1 MLSKQYNEEFNGG
14 KHYRPVSGIGSIEGD
29 DGTVAV
35 LRRSKTE
42 MPFGLFKTH
51 RPLVELEE
59 ESQSS
64 LNLWRKMGQA
74 LDAGD
79 AGTSALKAICPLDEI
94 V

>member
-42 MPFGLFKTH
+42 MPSGLFKTH
-51 RPLVELEE
+51 RSLVDLEE
-59 ESQSS
+59 ESRST
-64 LNLWRKMGQA
+64 LDLWREMGQA
-74 LDAGD
+74 SGAGD
-79 AGTSALKAICPLDEI
+79 AGTSAQNALRPLDE
-94 V
+94 